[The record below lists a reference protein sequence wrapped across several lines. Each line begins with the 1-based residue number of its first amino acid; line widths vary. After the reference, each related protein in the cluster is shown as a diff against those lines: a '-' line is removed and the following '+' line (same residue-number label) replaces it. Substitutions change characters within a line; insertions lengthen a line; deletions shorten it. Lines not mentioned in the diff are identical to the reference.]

1 MFQLFIYNHFFYFYF
16 VVVLFKFD
24 YEVAEIFVN

>member
-1 MFQLFIYNHFFYFYF
+1 MFQLFIYNHFFFYF

>member
-1 MFQLFIYNHFFYFYF
+1 MFQLFIYNHFFYF

>member
-1 MFQLFIYNHFFYFYF
+1 MFQLFIYNHFFFFFF

>member
-1 MFQLFIYNHFFYFYF
+1 MFQLFIYNHFFYFHF
-16 VVVLFKFD
+16 VVVLFEFD